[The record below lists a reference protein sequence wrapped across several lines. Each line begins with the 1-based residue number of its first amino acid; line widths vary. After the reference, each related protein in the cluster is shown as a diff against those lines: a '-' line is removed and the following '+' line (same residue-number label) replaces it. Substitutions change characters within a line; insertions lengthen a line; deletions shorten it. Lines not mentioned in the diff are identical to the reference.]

1 MIFLTL
7 IVLAGSMYILY
18 YIRNRQEERLFNRRD
33 RLQEKQEELF
43 ESLRAKK
50 EGKEKLEDQEGLEDQ
65 DSPEDHKS
73 NEDHKYNE
81 GQEG

>member
-43 ESLRAKK
+43 ESLRVKK
-50 EGKEKLEDQEGLEDQ
+50 EAKEDQEH
-65 DSPEDHKS
+65 PEDHKS
-73 NEDHKYNE
+73 NK